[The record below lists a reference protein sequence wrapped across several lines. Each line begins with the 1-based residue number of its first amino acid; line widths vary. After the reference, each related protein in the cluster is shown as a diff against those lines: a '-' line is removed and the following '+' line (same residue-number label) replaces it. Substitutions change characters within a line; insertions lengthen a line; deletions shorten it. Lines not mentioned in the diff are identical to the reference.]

1 MISPAVLGYLL
12 GLFAVGAVA
21 FIVGLRLGVRST
33 ARPQPSED
41 EQVAAAFGV
50 LRRHFERCALAE
62 LESSGAPLWSPD
74 PARVADLSHGL
85 ERDVPALVGR
95 NAAVVRRSPKEPR
108 T

>member
-1 MISPAVLGYLL
+1 MDISPVVLGYLF
-12 GLFAVGAVA
+12 GLFAAAVVA
-21 FIVGLRLGVRST
+21 FTVGLRLG
-33 ARPQPSED
+33 ARTTISPQLSDD

-62 LESSGAPLWSPD
+62 LEATGAPIWSPD

-95 NAAVVRRSPKEPR
+95 NAAVPPRSPGAR
-108 T
+108 